1 MLEQILTGY
10 CLPCMVT
17 YDDVSAETALPSC
30 DAYTGY
36 PQLQNS
42 LQNA

>member
-10 CLPCMVT
+10 CLPCIVT
-17 YDDVSAETALPSC
+17 YDDVSAKTALPSY
-30 DAYTGY
+30 DAYAGY